1 MADEQ
6 HEIRA
11 VNWSEVFSFA
21 HIFKSFR
28 MAIHPSKLALALT
41 AIVAIC
47 ILGMVLDSIWCV
59 GGGYAQ
65 TGEINNHFEMSNT
78 AFDKSKAQWKE
89 SRPAKVAALYNGSVR
104 TIDRYWAEL
113 GGKITPGG
121 EFSKAFIAELD
132 EIKKEDRHADL
143 SYDKILES
151 SKKDWSEVLDDAGK
165 IFNKEIKTIDE
176 MIEASSDE
184 ANETAKHADDEAKAK
199 EQLEN
204 DRQQAN
210 IALTG
215 IKVDFER
222 DKLVIQGQGIFS
234 SFMNYESKCV
244 RRAVDAVVGGKI
256 FSGMS
261 QYRRIMESKSVTP
274 ASVVTEPFKAPAP
287 ANEAPGFIYYTLMAA
302 NGFAWLITEHY
313 VYAAIF
319 LIVGLAIVSLFG
331 GAIYRIAALHAAREE
346 KISIMQALSFSLSK
360 FFSFYTAPLIPIAI
374 ILFIGLLLIIGGLII
389 NLPYVGEIVGGVLFF
404 LALIGGLVAVFLL
417 IGLVTGVGLMYPTI
431 AVEGSD
437 SFDAIS
443 RSFSYIFSKP
453 WRAAMYGLVALVYG
467 SITYLFVRFFAYLAL
482 TITHFFVKIGVG
494 VGGDKLGE
502 GADKL
507 DVMWTAPQ
515 LDRLFGQFS
524 WEAMSGGESIG
535 AVLIGIWV
543 FLVAALVAAYLVSY
557 LSSSLT
563 VVYYLLRQKVDAT
576 DLDDV
581 YVEETEEEIEEEIEE
596 TQGEQEQPAE
606 S

>member
-1 MADEQ
+1 
-6 HEIRA
+6 
-11 VNWSEVFSFA
+11 
-21 HIFKSFR
+21 
-28 MAIHPSKLALALT
+28 
-41 AIVAIC
+41 
-47 ILGMVLDSIWCV
+47 
-59 GGGYAQ
+59 
-65 TGEINNHFEMSNT
+65 
-78 AFDKSKAQWKE
+78 
-89 SRPAKVAALYNGSVR
+89 
-104 TIDRYWAEL
+104 
-113 GGKITPGG
+113 
-121 EFSKAFIAELD
+121 
-132 EIKKEDRHADL
+132 
-143 SYDKILES
+143 
-151 SKKDWSEVLDDAGK
+151 
-165 IFNKEIKTIDE
+165 
-176 MIEASSDE
+176 
-184 ANETAKHADDEAKAK
+184 
-199 EQLEN
+199 
-204 DRQQAN
+204 
-210 IALTG
+210 
-215 IKVDFER
+215 
-222 DKLVIQGQGIFS
+222 
-234 SFMNYESKCV
+234 
-244 RRAVDAVVGGKI
+244 
-256 FSGMS
+256 
-261 QYRRIMESKSVTP
+261 
-274 ASVVTEPFKAPAP
+274 
-287 ANEAPGFIYYTLMAA
+287 
-302 NGFAWLITEHY
+302 
-313 VYAAIF
+313 
-319 LIVGLAIVSLFG
+319 
-331 GAIYRIAALHAAREE
+331 
-346 KISIMQALSFSLSK
+346 
-360 FFSFYTAPLIPIAI
+360 
-374 ILFIGLLLIIGGLII
+374 
-389 NLPYVGEIVGGVLFF
+389 
-404 LALIGGLVAVFLL
+404 
-417 IGLVTGVGLMYPTI
+417 MYPTI